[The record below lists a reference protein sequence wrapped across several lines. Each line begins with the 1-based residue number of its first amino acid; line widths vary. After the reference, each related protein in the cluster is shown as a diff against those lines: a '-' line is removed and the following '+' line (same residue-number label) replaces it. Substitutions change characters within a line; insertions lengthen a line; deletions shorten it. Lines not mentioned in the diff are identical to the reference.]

1 MSVLAFGEIRK
12 NRGIPK
18 KKDRKS
24 AFSFK
29 RQYGFKV
36 YLNK

>member
-18 KKDRKS
+18 KKIENRPFPLKDNMDLK
-24 AFSFK
+24 FI
-29 RQYGFKV
+29 
-36 YLNK
+36 

>member
-18 KKDRKS
+18 KKKIENRPFPLKDNMDLK
-24 AFSFK
+24 FI
-29 RQYGFKV
+29 
-36 YLNK
+36 